1 MFKGFSFMANWM
13 ERIFARDSR
22 HIKGWM
28 KSTVKKKYRDKARE
42 RFVKSGRAA
51 RKKVAA

>member
-1 MFKGFSFMANWM
+1 MANWM
-13 ERIFARDSR
+13 ERIFARDSK

-28 KSTVKKKYRDKARE
+28 KSPAKKQYRDKSRE

-51 RKKVAA
+51 RKKGAA